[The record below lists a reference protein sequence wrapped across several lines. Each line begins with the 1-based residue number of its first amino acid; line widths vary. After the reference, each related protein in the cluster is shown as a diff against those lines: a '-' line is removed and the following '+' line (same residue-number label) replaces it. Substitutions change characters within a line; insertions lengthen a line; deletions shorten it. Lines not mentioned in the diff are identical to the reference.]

1 MLEHAYRSTHIE
13 ARILEHRTGT
23 AARGRRVTGGVGHCA
38 AHRTGAAA
46 RGRQDGQP
54 SLEHA
59 NGNGSADLEACCLF
73 AVRLLFTCR
82 LLGKVIVGRRA
93 ACTVRTAGTVA
104 VVVAVAVVVTVAVA
118 VAGGRCPPAPASRL
132 FLLRVLPPAP
142 APASSYS
149 PSFAESPPKHG
160 YFKQICSCTLM
171 DGLYSNSFRSRSVYR
186 LCSGHG
192 RGRSR
197 RRSSEQTAPAHSMH
211 PGQGHVVRT

>member
-82 LLGKVIVGRRA
+82 LLGKVIVGRQA

-118 VAGGRCPPAPASRL
+118 VAVAAAVAGGQCPPLLLLRL
-132 FLLRVLPPAP
+132 FLLRVLSPAP
-142 APASSYS
+142 APAPSYS
-149 PSFAESPPKHG
+149 SVLADSPETPISGK
-160 YFKQICSCTLM
+160 KQ
-171 DGLYSNSFRSRSVYR
+171 
-186 LCSGHG
+186 G
-192 RGRSR
+192 RVQGW
-197 RRSSEQTAPAHSMH
+197 TALPQ
-211 PGQGHVVRT
+211 P